1 MINRQIEPSA
11 AASTLSNQ
19 AYEYIQRW
27 LVDQRWGMDKRIS
40 EQQLARELGISRT
53 PVRESI
59 RRLVSEGVLYQL
71 PSSGTYVSK
80 PDRRQII
87 EIYEVRLALE
97 GTAAAK
103 SAEVMKAAD
112 IIQLQKYAAE
122 MLCVAREFRT
132 TGEAFMDSEKIQRFV
147 SADMAFHRLI
157 LRSADNRLALKIV
170 TEGHLRSRVFGLW
183 SHERDLHHVAWVWL
197 AHARIAQAIRQRD
210 PVNARRW
217 MEKHVRR
224 SLSDTLTA
232 YAHQAESEVPFA
244 QALAKVTQSAE
255 KMLARK
261 SSSPKISA
269 VGGQRSE
276 VRGRRAEVG
285 V

>member
-1 MINRQIEPSA
+1 MASNDIDQTASSA
-11 AASTLSNQ
+11 TLSNQ
-19 AYEYIQRW
+19 AYEYIQSW
-27 LVDQRWGMDKRIS
+27 LVDQRWGTDQRIS

-71 PSSGTYVSK
+71 PSSGTYVAK

-97 GTAAAK
+97 GIAAAK
-103 SAEVMKAAD
+103 SAEFMKAAD
-112 IIQLQKYAAE
+112 IIKLSKYAEE
-122 MLCVAREFRT
+122 MHTVASEFRA
-132 TGEAFMDSEKIQRFV
+132 TGEKLMDGEKIQRFV
-147 SADMAFHRLI
+147 SADMAFHRL
-157 LRSADNRLALKIV
+157 LLQSADNRLALKIV

-197 AHARIAQAIRQRD
+197 AHARIVQAIQQRN
-210 PVNARRW
+210 PVAARRW
-217 MEKHVRR
+217 MEKHVRN
-224 SLSDTLTA
+224 SLSDTLKA
-232 YAHQAESEVPFA
+232 YAHQAESDAPFA
-244 QALAKVTQSAE
+244 QALARATKSAE

-261 SSSPKISA
+261 SKYP
-269 VGGQRSE
+269 QQPE
-276 VRGRRAEVG
+276 FRGRSVTVTEAG